1 MTAGLSSKL
10 RVLARGDV
18 GGTTYKPSRY
28 NHFVDKGDF
37 VWGVN
42 FFSNSFVRIP
52 KETYRKVQRVLD
64 GERSEA
70 LEGVKSNLVKGKFLI
85 PDAMDEMKY
94 LKTRNHMS
102 RFGNKGLTLIVAPTL
117 RCNFGCEYCYVD
129 LNANKMKPEDRVK
142 LGKFFYNKLPEGT
155 KAQVV
160 WTGGDP
166 SLAMDAV
173 EDISHRFLDACEKK
187 GSPYYASLI
196 TNGYLL
202 HDEMRAKLKSSKI
215 ERLQISIDGSKEFHD
230 NTRYLPKGEPTYD
243 RIMANVED
251 TVHDFNVFLRIN
263 VDRKNHAAIPDLL
276 EDITRRGLNQRLW
289 VYFAHVYDANENSA
303 AYRDNCLEHQHY
315 ARVEAELMRLALSQ
329 GFNIGN
335 GGVLK
340 KPISTFCGA
349 NSKNYFVVDSKV
361 NLLKCYH
368 DFGAADQHGIGH
380 IADDG
385 QEVVTNPYN
394 LMKWLG
400 WDPFEIKECTEC
412 KVLPVC
418 MGGCSHKIMHSD
430 MQVENGCARLR
441 FSMDEI
447 VDLYGELKTQ
457 DLSSGCSGCAV
468 AAEA

>member
-1 MTAGLSSKL
+1 MTAGLSGKL
-10 RVLARGDV
+10 RVLGNDEVAE
-18 GGTTYKPSRY
+18 TNYKPSKY

-37 VWGVN
+37 AWGVN

-52 KETYRKVQRVLD
+52 QETYRKVQRILD
-64 GERSEA
+64 GERAEE
-70 LEGVKSNLVKGKFLI
+70 LESVKSTLIQSKFLI
-85 PDAMDEMKY
+85 PDAMDEVKY

-102 RFGNKGLTLIVAPTL
+102 RFGNGGLTLIVAPTL

-155 KAQVV
+155 GGRVV

-173 EDISHRFLDACEKK
+173 EDISHRFLEACEEKD
-187 GSPYYASLI
+187 SPYEASLI

-202 HDEMRAKLKSSKI
+202 HDDMRTKLKSSKI
-215 ERLQISIDGSKEFHD
+215 DRLQISIDGSKEFHD
-230 NTRYLPKGEPTYD
+230 STRYLPKGEPTYD
-243 RIMANVED
+243 RIMGNVEASVD
-251 TVHDFNVFLRIN
+251 EFNIFLRIN
-263 VDRKNHAAIPDLL
+263 VDRKNSDAIPDLL
-276 EDITRRGLNQRLW
+276 DDIKNRGLHTRLW

-303 AYRDNCLEHQHY
+303 AYSHNCLPHEHY
-315 ARVEAELMRLALSQ
+315 ARVEARLMRLALSN
-329 GFNIGN
+329 GFKIGN
-335 GGVLK
+335 GGLIK
-340 KPISTFCGA
+340 KPIHTFCGA
-349 NSKNYFVVDSKV
+349 NSKNYYVVDSKV

-368 DFGAADQHGIGH
+368 DFGAADKHGIGH
-380 IADDG
+380 IDDDG
-385 QEVVTNPYN
+385 QGVVTNPYN

-400 WDPFEIKECTEC
+400 WDPFEIKECMDC

-418 MGGCSHKIMHSD
+418 MGGCSHKIMNSN

-447 VDLYGELKTQ
+447 VELYGEFKTQ
-457 DLSSGCSGCAV
+457 SLTSGCSGCAV
-468 AAEA
+468 ASEA

>member
-1 MTAGLSSKL
+1 MTAVPSKL
-10 RVLARGDV
+10 KILGNDEIAHAD
-18 GGTTYKPSRY
+18 YKSSAY

-42 FFSNSFVRIP
+42 FFSSSFVRIP
-52 KETYRKVQRVLD
+52 SETYRKVRRVLD
-64 GERSEA
+64 GERSEE
-70 LEGVKSNLVKGKFLI
+70 LESVKSSLIQGKFLI

-142 LGKFFYNKLPEGT
+142 LGKFFHNKLPKGT

-173 EDISHRFLDACEKK
+173 EDISHRFLEACEKK
-187 GSPYYASLI
+187 GSPYEASLI

-202 HDEMRAKLKSSKI
+202 HDDMRAKLKSSKI
-215 ERLQISIDGSKEFHD
+215 PRLQISIDGSKEFHD
-230 NTRYLPKGEPTYD
+230 SNRYLPKGAPTYD

-251 TVHDFNVFLRIN
+251 TVDEFSVFLRIN
-263 VDRKNHAAIPDLL
+263 VDRRNREAIPDLL
-276 EDITRRGLNQRLW
+276 EDIQDRGLHKRLW

-303 AYRDNCLEHQHY
+303 AYSHNCLPHEHY
-315 ARVEAELMRLALSQ
+315 AKVEAKLMRLALSN

-335 GGVLK
+335 GGLIK

-368 DFGAADQHGIGH
+368 DFGTADKHGIGH
-380 IADDG
+380 IDDEG

-418 MGGCSHKIMHSD
+418 MGGCSHKIMNSN

-447 VDLYGELKTQ
+447 VELYGELKTQ
-457 DLSSGCSGCAV
+457 GLSSGCSGCT
-468 AAEA
+468 